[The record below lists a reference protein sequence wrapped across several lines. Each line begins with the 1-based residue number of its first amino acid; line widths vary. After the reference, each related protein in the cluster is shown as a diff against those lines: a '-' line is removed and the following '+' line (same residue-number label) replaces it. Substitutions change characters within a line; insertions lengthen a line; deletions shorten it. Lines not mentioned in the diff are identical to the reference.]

1 MSTEI
6 KQLTEAQKDSLNRP
20 LPAEAV
26 SPHPTKK
33 FLSSIKSIYVT
44 ERLNEVFGV
53 GKWITATE
61 VVERSEKMVV
71 VKLTLTIPE
80 YGISYD
86 CYGGNDNAD
95 LGDAYKG
102 ATTDALTKIA
112 SWMGI
117 GADVFK
123 GKQKGGNTTAPAV
136 PAPPKKVI
144 TEVTLDNPDQLA
156 KMLTLLSSEYQKDPN
171 GFSIIDYLKKHGIE
185 FQSKAVEERT
195 KAIWMHERQNKDLL

>member
-123 GKQKGGNTTAPAV
+123 GKQKGGNTTAPAA

-171 GFSIIDYLKKHGIE
+171 GFSIIDCLKKHGIE